1 MQWLEMSPE
10 DREKAL
16 RAAMGTLSAPT
27 MTTPGVATMLQNE
40 SAKLMQTLSTAVHA
54 SARRFV
60 TDRGA
65 PIPGLDPRDLTSAL
79 FSAVAMSAFHMMTR
93 GALGNQAAIDE
104 AVLLARAGF
113 EIALQEGEASLRQ
126 RSGPANG

>member
-1 MQWLEMSPE
+1 MRWLEMSPE

-27 MTTPGVATMLQNE
+27 MTAPGVATMLQTD
-40 SAKLMQTLSTAVHA
+40 SAKLMQTLGNAA
-54 SARRFV
+54 KQMGARYV
-60 TDRGA
+60 TEHGRA
-65 PIPGLDPRDLTSAL
+65 IPGLDPRDLTSAL
-79 FSAVAMSAFHMMTR
+79 FSAIAMSAFHLMTR
-93 GALGNQAAIDE
+93 SALGNQAAIDE